1 MLGIKL
7 RASFTCR
14 LGNHYTNWTI
24 FSAPLLWVW
33 EITISLFL
41 ETCYKALN
49 GLEVTQAARDL
60 PATAFQMLGLQ
71 EWVLLFFSEKIMLY
85 LIAFKL
91 FDSGIVFRRV
101 CLDTKNFYVLSLEA
115 LGFLFILS
123 TISTTP
129 TTIQASLQFIAYTHA
144 DNQLHSLILLLF
156 VVAVFLKKDL
166 LCI

>member
-1 MLGIKL
+1 
-7 RASFTCR
+7 
-14 LGNHYTNWTI
+14 
-24 FSAPLLWVW
+24 
-33 EITISLFL
+33 
-41 ETCYKALN
+41 
-49 GLEVTQAARDL
+49 
-60 PATAFQMLGLQ
+60 
-71 EWVLLFFSEKIMLY
+71 MLY